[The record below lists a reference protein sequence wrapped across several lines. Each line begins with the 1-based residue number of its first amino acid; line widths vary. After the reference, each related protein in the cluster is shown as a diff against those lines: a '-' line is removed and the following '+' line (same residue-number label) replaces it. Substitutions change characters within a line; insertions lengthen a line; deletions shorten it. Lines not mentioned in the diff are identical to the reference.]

1 MEISDAKS
9 IEILKELK
17 QNELTAHIPVIL
29 TGTESVFQNFEREIS
44 GSEADSILKFPFDE
58 LMLKLQIQPLLKLN
72 LKLGKKIKT
81 DSHQTEKALAPDEDK
96 FRAVFEKSG
105 DGILI
110 LNDQGIIVEMN
121 HSLETITGLSKN
133 KCIGIPL
140 WDLQFKLVLPHDKN
154 PELYQL
160 LKENTEQ
167 MLESHRSKS
176 FGMPVEQTIRNHKG
190 QTRIIE
196 ATYYPL
202 ESVEKCFIVNVV
214 RDITERKLFNEALK
228 NSESKYYG
236 IFDANK
242 DGISIFV
249 INSDGTVSN
258 FVEANKAASEMLGYT
273 KEEFLLLN
281 VFDLE
286 LNVENHTFSER
297 IDSLKKNKHINIET
311 EYRHKD
317 GRKIFVDIS
326 TVPIHYNN
334 QIAIMN
340 IVRDISERKKTEKTI
355 ADEQILLRTLID
367 NIPDLIYVK
376 DTSGRKIISN
386 KADLELMGFS
396 DEKEIFGKTD
406 QEIFDLGFAYQTY
419 PDDLSVVKSGKPI
432 FNKIELIK
440 NSKGE
445 EKYFST
451 SKVPLTNDS
460 GEIIGLV
467 GVGHDITRQRQT
479 EQKLIQL
486 SKGIEQSP
494 ASIIITDTKGNIEY
508 ANPKLTEITG
518 YTFEEIAGQNPRI
531 FQSGYTTEA
540 EYEIL
545 WKTIRE
551 GNEYRN
557 EIQNRKR
564 NGELFWESV
573 LISPIRNES
582 GEIVNFLAIKEDIS
596 DRKKTDLQIQKLSVA
611 IEQNPASVIITNTE
625 GIIEYVNKKFISVS
639 GYSFNEL
646 IGKVVRILKP
656 GHTPDHV
663 YIEIWNKL
671 FAGQEWRG
679 EHQNRTKKREKYWE
693 SVLISPIKNKEGKT
707 TNFIILSE
715 DISERKKMEKELIT
729 AKEKAEESD
738 RLKSAFL
745 ANMSHEIR
753 TPMNAIVGF
762 SSLLKDSNFQPDK
775 RAFFVDLIT
784 QNSQQLLA
792 IITDIIEIATIEA
805 GQIKTKEDKVNINA
819 MFSFMYEQFKP
830 KAANTGLVF
839 SYETGLPNDNAFLI
853 TDEIKLTQILTNL
866 ISNAIKFTDQGFVKY
881 GYMVKGSQLEFYVED
896 SGIGIS
902 KELHDEIFKRFR
914 QVESSDSRQFG
925 GSGLGLSISKSY
937 VELLGGK
944 IWLDSELD
952 KGSRFYFTIP
962 YKKTQMEV
970 VTKNQPENEIRF
982 EYNDH
987 KTILVAEDEDHNYLL
1002 LQEYLSNE
1010 KIILLRAINGS
1021 EAVDICKTNPSVD
1034 MVLMDIKMP
1043 IMTGIEAAPLIKKI
1057 RPKLPIIA
1065 LTAYSAESDKTKA
1078 LNAGCSDFISKP
1090 VDKDH
1095 LLSKIIQWI

>member
-1 MEISDAKS
+1 MSKYLIADPGIENASTLKNCLLKFDNQAIILHEESASEILNAIINKKPDIIFIHLEISDAKG
-9 IEILKELK
+9 IEISKKLKK
-17 QNELTAHIPVIL
+17 NNLTAHIPIIL
-29 TGTESVFQNFEREIS
+29 TGTESVFQNFEREILD
-44 GSEADSILKFPFDE
+44 SEADAILKFPVDE
-58 LMLKLQIQPLLKLN
+58 LMFKLQLQTLLKLN
-72 LKLGKKIKT
+72 LKFVEKIKT
-81 DSHQTEKALAPDEDK
+81 DKPHTEKALLADEDK
-96 FRAVFEKSG
+96 FRAVFEKSA

-110 LNDQGIIVEMN
+110 FDDQGLIVEMN
-121 HSLETITGLSKN
+121 QSLEIITGFRKKDSL
-133 KCIGIPL
+133 GIPV
-140 WDLQFKLVLPHDKN
+140 WDFQFKLVLPHEKN
-154 PELYQL
+154 QESHQF
-160 LKENTEQ
+160 LKGNIEQ
-167 MLESHRSKS
+167 MLKSHRSKS
-176 FGMPVEQTIRNHKG
+176 FGKPSELTIRNNKN

-196 ATYYPL
+196 CTYYPL
-202 ESVEKCFIVNVV
+202 ESFEKNFIVHVV

-249 INSDGTVSN
+249 INPDGTVSN

-273 KEEFLLLN
+273 KEEFLMLN

-286 LNVENHTFSER
+286 INVEKLTFSER
-297 IDSLKKNKHINIET
+297 IDSLKRNKHVNIET
-311 EYRHKD
+311 EFRHKD
-317 GRKIFVDIS
+317 GRILFVDIII
-326 TVPIHYNN
+326 VPIHYNN

-396 DEKEIFGKTD
+396 DEKEVFGKTD
-406 QEIFDLGFAYQTY
+406 KEIFDLGFAYQTY

-432 FNKIELIK
+432 LNKIEQIR

-460 GEIIGLV
+460 GQIIGLV

-508 ANPKLTEITG
+508 ANQKLTEITG

-531 FQSGYTTEA
+531 FQSGYTTEE
-540 EYEIL
+540 EYGKL
-545 WKTIRE
+545 WKTIKE

-582 GEIVNFLAIKEDIS
+582 GEIVNYLAIKEDIT
-596 DRKKTDLQIQKLSVA
+596 DRKKADLQIQKLSVA
-611 IEQNPASVIITNTE
+611 IEQNPASVIITDTE

-639 GYSFNEL
+639 GYSINEL

-693 SVLISPIKNKEGKT
+693 SVLISPIKNQEGKT

-715 DISERKKMEKELIT
+715 DISERKKMEKELIA

-753 TPMNAIVGF
+753 TPLNSILGF
-762 SSLLKDSNFQPDK
+762 SDLLTESDLDPLMRSEF
-775 RAFFVDLIT
+775 ADLI
-784 QNSQQLLA
+784 NSSGNNLLA
-792 IITDIIEIATIEA
+792 IINDVLDISKIEA
-805 GQIKTKEDKVNINA
+805 GQIVLVETPVNAQKLISEIQKEYSYKAIAKNIELRLATNNHLDSIILFSDEMRIKQVLINFVGNA
-819 MFSFMYEQFKP
+819 LKFTEKGY
-830 KAANTGLVF
+830 
-839 SYETGLPNDNAFLI
+839 I
-853 TDEIKLTQILTNL
+853 EIGVKLTNQTIQ
-866 ISNAIKFTDQGFVKY
+866 FHVK
-881 GYMVKGSQLEFYVED
+881 D
-896 SGIGIS
+896 TGIGIA
-902 KELHDEIFKRFR
+902 KEFHEKVFDRFR
-914 QVESSDSRQFG
+914 QVEASPSRKYG
-925 GSGLGLSISKSY
+925 GNGLGLAITKNLG
-937 VELLGGK
+937 ELLGGK
-944 IWLDSELD
+944 IWLESVPN
-952 KGSRFYFTIP
+952 KGSTFYFALPQTLL
-962 YKKTQMEV
+962 V
-970 VTKNQPENEIRF
+970 NE
-982 EYNDH
+982 
-987 KTILVAEDEDHNYLL
+987 
-1002 LQEYLSNE
+1002 
-1010 KIILLRAINGS
+1010 
-1021 EAVDICKTNPSVD
+1021 
-1034 MVLMDIKMP
+1034 
-1043 IMTGIEAAPLIKKI
+1043 
-1057 RPKLPIIA
+1057 
-1065 LTAYSAESDKTKA
+1065 
-1078 LNAGCSDFISKP
+1078 
-1090 VDKDH
+1090 
-1095 LLSKIIQWI
+1095 

>member
-1 MEISDAKS
+1 MSKYLITDPNIENVITLKNCLLKFDNQAIILHEESGSSILTTIVSEKPDIIFIHLEISDAKG

-17 QNELTAHIPVIL
+17 QNDLTAHIPVIL
-29 TGTESVFQNFEREIS
+29 TGTESVFQHFAREIS
-44 GSEADSILKFPFDE
+44 GSEADSILKFPVDD
-58 LMLKLQIQPLLKLN
+58 LMFKLQIQSLLKLSQ
-72 LKLGKKIKT
+72 KLRKKIKT
-81 DSHQTEKALAPDEDK
+81 DSHQSEKALVPDEDK
-96 FRAVFEKSG
+96 FRAVFEKSA

-110 LNDQGIIVEMN
+110 MDDKGLIVEMN
-121 HSLETITGLSKN
+121 QSLEIITGCRRKDY
-133 KCIGIPL
+133 IGVPV
-140 WDLQFKLVLPHDKN
+140 WDFQFKFVLPHEKN
-154 PELYQL
+154 QESYQF
-160 LKENTEQ
+160 LKENIEQ
-167 MLESHRSKS
+167 MLESRRSKS
-176 FGMPVEQTIRNHKG
+176 FGKPIERTIRNNKN

-196 ATYYPL
+196 STYYQL
-202 ESVEKCFIVNVV
+202 ESFEKNLIVNVV

-273 KEEFLLLN
+273 KEEFLMLN
-281 VFDLE
+281 VFDVE
-286 LNVENHTFSER
+286 LNVENHTFSKR
-297 IDSLKKNKHINIET
+297 IDSLKRNKHVNIET
-311 EYRHKD
+311 ELKHKD
-317 GRKIFVDIS
+317 GHTIFVDIII
-326 TVPIHYNN
+326 VPIHYNN

-406 QEIFDLGFAYQTY
+406 KEIFDLGFAFQTY
-419 PDDLSVVKSGKPI
+419 PDDVSVVKSGKPI

-440 NSKGE
+440 NAKGE

-508 ANPKLTEITG
+508 ANSKLTEITG
-518 YTFEEIAGQNPRI
+518 YTFEEIVGKNPSI
-531 FQSGYTTEA
+531 FQSGYTTQE

-582 GEIVNFLAIKEDIS
+582 GEIINFLAIKEDIT
-596 DRKKTDLQIQKLSVA
+596 DRKKADLQIQKLSVA

-625 GIIEYVNKKFISVS
+625 GIIEYVNKKFITVS
-639 GYSFNEL
+639 GYSINEL

-656 GHTPDHV
+656 GHTPDHI
-663 YIEIWNKL
+663 YIEIWNNL

-679 EHQNRTKKREKYWE
+679 DHLNRKKNREKYWE

-753 TPMNAIVGF
+753 TPLNSILGF
-762 SSLLKDSNFQPDK
+762 SDLLTESDLDPLMRSEF
-775 RAFFVDLIT
+775 ADLI
-784 QNSQQLLA
+784 NSSGNNLLA
-792 IITDIIEIATIEA
+792 IINDVLDISKIEA
-805 GQIKTKEDKVNINA
+805 GQIVLVEMPVNAQKLISEIQKEYSYKANSKNIELRLASNTHLDNIILISDEMRIKQVLINFVGNA
-819 MFSFMYEQFKP
+819 LKFTEKGY
-830 KAANTGLVF
+830 
-839 SYETGLPNDNAFLI
+839 I
-853 TDEIKLTQILTNL
+853 EIGVKLTNQTIQ
-866 ISNAIKFTDQGFVKY
+866 FHVK
-881 GYMVKGSQLEFYVED
+881 D
-896 SGIGIS
+896 TGIGIA
-902 KELHDEIFKRFR
+902 KEFHEKVFDRFR
-914 QVESSDSRQFG
+914 QVEASPSRKYG
-925 GSGLGLSISKSY
+925 GNGLGLAITKNLG
-937 VELLGGK
+937 ELLGGK
-944 IWLDSELD
+944 IWLESVPNR
-952 KGSRFYFTIP
+952 GSTFYFALP
-962 YKKTQMEV
+962 KTL
-970 VTKNQPENEIRF
+970 
-982 EYNDH
+982 
-987 KTILVAEDEDHNYLL
+987 LVHE
-1002 LQEYLSNE
+1002 
-1010 KIILLRAINGS
+1010 
-1021 EAVDICKTNPSVD
+1021 
-1034 MVLMDIKMP
+1034 
-1043 IMTGIEAAPLIKKI
+1043 
-1057 RPKLPIIA
+1057 
-1065 LTAYSAESDKTKA
+1065 
-1078 LNAGCSDFISKP
+1078 
-1090 VDKDH
+1090 
-1095 LLSKIIQWI
+1095 